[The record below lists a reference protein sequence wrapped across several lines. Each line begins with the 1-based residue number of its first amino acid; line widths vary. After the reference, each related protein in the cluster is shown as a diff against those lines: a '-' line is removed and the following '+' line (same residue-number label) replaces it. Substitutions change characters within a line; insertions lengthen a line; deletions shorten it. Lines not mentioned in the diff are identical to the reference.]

1 MTVMH
6 GIASIRLHVLK
17 SFFLLILKLKKIIMK
32 KLITYLLLTA
42 AASVNA
48 QVIIG
53 DAVGTAYD
61 KTSVL
66 LDFSANQNKG
76 IVLPYVRTLPVNPTE
91 GTLVLDVTDPS
102 KARVK
107 YYNGSWVDLSSQDA
121 NVTSALIDQ
130 PTAFQAPEVQN
141 AKAIFGASSSTAD
154 GVLVL
159 ESTTKAMIL
168 PIVEDVQNILSPS
181 PGMMVYIN
189 KSGAKRLAI
198 YNGNKWSFW
207 KP

>member
-1 MTVMH
+1 
-6 GIASIRLHVLK
+6 
-17 SFFLLILKLKKIIMK
+17 MK
-32 KLITYLLLTA
+32 KLITCILLTA
-42 AASVNA
+42 AAFTNA

-76 IVLPYVRTLPVNPTE
+76 IILPYVRTLPANPTE

-107 YYNGSWVDLSSQDA
+107 YYNGSWVDLSLQDA
-121 NVTSALIDQ
+121 DVTGDLTDQ
-130 PTAFQAPEVQN
+130 PTTLQAPEVQN
-141 AKAIFGASSSTAD
+141 AKAIFGATSTAAD

-159 ESTTKAMIL
+159 ESTTKSMIL
-168 PIVEDVQNILSPS
+168 PIVDDVQNIPSPS
-181 PGMMVYIN
+181 PGMIVYVN
-189 KSGAKRLAI
+189 KSGAKRLAV
-198 YNGNKWSFW
+198 YNGNKWAFW